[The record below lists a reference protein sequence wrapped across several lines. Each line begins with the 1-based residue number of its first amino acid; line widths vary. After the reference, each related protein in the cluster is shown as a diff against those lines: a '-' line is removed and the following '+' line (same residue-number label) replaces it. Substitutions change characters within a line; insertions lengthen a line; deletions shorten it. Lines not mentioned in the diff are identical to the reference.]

1 MAGGGAACL
10 LLVLCL
16 ISSAAFLSPAED
28 LSDDSP
34 ILASNSQNLGRVTST
49 DLGSWTMSVTSSRI
63 TVSFITPLPLFSALQ
78 QDLVVNSPSWL
89 SASGNLSTSTVTL
102 SGNVPYFG
110 TFPISVTCKLSQG
123 SATFTGTVKIVNG
136 APSTTSYTVSYNA
149 NGGTGSIA
157 SSTVTSGSTVT
168 LPTSGMSKEGY
179 TLAGWALNSVNGTN
193 YEPGEKYKVT
203 GNATFYAKW
212 TSSTYYAAF
221 NANGGVF
228 SNGSDT
234 KYLTMNTGTSYT
246 LPRSYE
252 VSRYGYELV
261 GWYPGQFSSNITK
274 PGTSYDMQTW
284 WTAVWTEKP
293 VCTATFNANG
303 GTGTVA
309 SMSAYAEEA
318 IYLPTEGFTKSGY
331 VLSGWNLESTDGT
344 LIDLGGY
351 YRIGT
356 NVTFYANWSTASYT
370 LNFDANGG
378 SSVPSK
384 TIFYG
389 RTYGDLPTPARTG
402 YDFAGWYTSASGG
415 SNVTSSTQ
423 VTATADHTLYAHW
436 NGKSYTVTFNANGGT
451 VSPESKTVNY
461 GSSYGS
467 LPTPT
472 RNGYTFLGWYTS
484 SSGGTQITTTT
495 NVSLALSHTLYA
507 HWEKTVVVSFESNGG
522 SDVFSKTIAQGSHA
536 VKPSNPSKTGFIFR
550 GWYEDIELTQE
561 YYFDSPVN
569 ENLTLYAKWKST
581 YLGQFTVFVD
591 DGSGWQYETVS
602 ANDGAQAVRATTFWK
617 STDSMV
623 EMEYYDRP
631 SNSMWISTNYGEIT
645 EFMGHRNSE
654 SGCVWNAYALIG
666 NRWIACDYSIGHYRC
681 FNDYNADLQ
690 SANIALQYGDKS
702 TAVPPSL
709 ETYIDDEMIDTSN
722 ITSVANTPEF
732 AVYFDISS
740 RYNAYSLVSDRTLI
754 DVYGNKV
761 NSIRDG
767 EHLIIVGHGSDAY
780 TALKDAIGY
789 STYNLMGR
797 EFPGPLPYG
806 TVTRILDV
814 TESRDPNLSLSL
826 FASDSHLGYSRPF
839 ENSNY
844 FCLTLVEDVI
854 FDTFYT
860 MWTVRP
866 YADYSDIAPIIFD
879 SNGGTDV
886 EPQFIEIYNKAI
898 KPADPVRSGYTFK
911 GWYLN
916 DKLYDFD
923 TTIRSENTKMTLYA
937 HWEKSVSHTI
947 TFYANNGSDVNVQTV
962 DHNAIAA
969 RPADP
974 ARSGY
979 VFGGW
984 YVNEEL
990 TSEYTFTTPVTSE
1003 ITLYAKWYS
1012 NLVFTSIPSIND
1024 IKVTVDG
1031 RTITASVAADNYLY
1045 ILWDMGNGETV
1056 KTYTNRLTYT
1066 YDEFGDYQ
1074 IKATAVNSEGTSE
1087 TELGVSIG
1095 TEHGTDWTVLAL
1107 VVVLGIVLAVVSYL
1121 FNIPAGIIAGVVAAV
1136 IIYLLKHFL

>member
-1 MAGGGAACL
+1 
-10 LLVLCL
+10 
-16 ISSAAFLSPAED
+16 
-28 LSDDSP
+28 
-34 ILASNSQNLGRVTST
+34 
-49 DLGSWTMSVTSSRI
+49 MSVTSSRI

-402 YDFAGWYTSASGG
+402 YDFAGWYASASGG

-436 NGKSYTVTFNANGGT
+436 NGKSPYV
-451 VSPESKTVNY
+451 
-461 GSSYGS
+461 
-467 LPTPT
+467 LP
-472 RNGYTFLGWYTS
+472 
-484 SSGGTQITTTT
+484 
-495 NVSLALSHTLYA
+495 
-507 HWEKTVVVSFESNGG
+507 
-522 SDVFSKTIAQGSHA
+522 
-536 VKPSNPSKTGFIFR
+536 
-550 GWYEDIELTQE
+550 
-561 YYFDSPVN
+561 
-569 ENLTLYAKWKST
+569 
-581 YLGQFTVFVD
+581 
-591 DGSGWQYETVS
+591 
-602 ANDGAQAVRATTFWK
+602 
-617 STDSMV
+617 
-623 EMEYYDRP
+623 
-631 SNSMWISTNYGEIT
+631 
-645 EFMGHRNSE
+645 
-654 SGCVWNAYALIG
+654 
-666 NRWIACDYSIGHYRC
+666 
-681 FNDYNADLQ
+681 
-690 SANIALQYGDKS
+690 
-702 TAVPPSL
+702 
-709 ETYIDDEMIDTSN
+709 
-722 ITSVANTPEF
+722 
-732 AVYFDISS
+732 
-740 RYNAYSLVSDRTLI
+740 
-754 DVYGNKV
+754 
-761 NSIRDG
+761 
-767 EHLIIVGHGSDAY
+767 
-780 TALKDAIGY
+780 
-789 STYNLMGR
+789 
-797 EFPGPLPYG
+797 
-806 TVTRILDV
+806 
-814 TESRDPNLSLSL
+814 
-826 FASDSHLGYSRPF
+826 
-839 ENSNY
+839 
-844 FCLTLVEDVI
+844 
-854 FDTFYT
+854 
-860 MWTVRP
+860 
-866 YADYSDIAPIIFD
+866 
-879 SNGGTDV
+879 
-886 EPQFIEIYNKAI
+886 
-898 KPADPVRSGYTFK
+898 
-911 GWYLN
+911 
-916 DKLYDFD
+916 
-923 TTIRSENTKMTLYA
+923 
-937 HWEKSVSHTI
+937 
-947 TFYANNGSDVNVQTV
+947 
-962 DHNAIAA
+962 
-969 RPADP
+969 
-974 ARSGY
+974 
-979 VFGGW
+979 
-984 YVNEEL
+984 
-990 TSEYTFTTPVTSE
+990 
-1003 ITLYAKWYS
+1003 
-1012 NLVFTSIPSIND
+1012 
-1024 IKVTVDG
+1024 
-1031 RTITASVAADNYLY
+1031 
-1045 ILWDMGNGETV
+1045 
-1056 KTYTNRLTYT
+1056 
-1066 YDEFGDYQ
+1066 
-1074 IKATAVNSEGTSE
+1074 
-1087 TELGVSIG
+1087 
-1095 TEHGTDWTVLAL
+1095 
-1107 VVVLGIVLAVVSYL
+1107 
-1121 FNIPAGIIAGVVAAV
+1121 
-1136 IIYLLKHFL
+1136 